1 MKDTNNLPDIILQ
14 SLMETNSFAL
24 LEFDKPMTMLQQKL
38 YYLSAALIKNG
49 DNPEENQLYHIN
61 IKDMAKA
68 TKSSPT
74 SLRTNMERVVQTFME
89 TNVNLR

>member
-1 MKDTNNLPDIILQ
+1 MSNEKNLPDILQQ

-49 DNPEENQLYHIN
+49 DDPEENQLYHIN
-61 IKDMAKA
+61 IRDMAKA
-68 TKSSPT
+68 TDSSPT
-74 SLRTNMERVVQTFME
+74 TFAA
-89 TNVNLR
+89 LWQGRQASRSYPSGP